1 MERTLAKLF
10 RRFSDLG
17 IRDKL
22 LLLFVSLI
30 SLPVSIVAIRSYYVS
45 SGIIEDKTN
54 QYSHDI
60 LYLTTKMVE
69 SRLEKMESISF
80 NVAFDKY
87 VQEMLLAT
95 SNREMDAYEENQVRT
110 RIEAILSS
118 QVLYNNEVN
127 SIYVVSSRGSIYE
140 LNKTKQSFRLMAERM
155 DDIQEA
161 KGGVVWFG
169 GSSGNRH
176 VILTRIIMS
185 VRTQKPIGYF
195 VMYVDEKYLFELL
208 DSTQS
213 IRNGS
218 IVIVDGDGGIVSAA
232 DKELLGAKFGINY
245 LDGGKKAYSFTR
257 KKVDKITQYVACSE
271 PMRNGWRI
279 ITTVPVLIYQKEVF
293 WLRNSIF
300 IFALVL
306 LVVSILCAW
315 GLSQSISRPI
325 RLLSSVMVRFGE
337 GNFSVRSP
345 QSGKDE
351 TGRLSETF
359 NQMADNINTLVQKV
373 LYEQQ
378 MKRDAEVKSLQ
389 MQINPHFLY
398 NTLESINWMARTGR
412 TEDVCI
418 MVTSL
423 GDLMR
428 ATINSKDY
436 VLLKDEITS
445 LNNYL
450 QIQKY
455 RYNDKLETF
464 IAIAPGTENLY
475 VPKLIIQ
482 PLVENA
488 IYHGIEP
495 SLEKGTIEI
504 KSILDD
510 GNLIITVADN
520 GVGMTPDHIQSV
532 IDIDSNG
539 KSSSSYSIGIKNV
552 IKRIKALYGTEYG
565 IEIQSELS
573 DRTTVSIVLPV
584 RSEIDNVKNNDS
596 PGEVI

>member
-1 MERTLAKLF
+1 VKRTLAEPF
-10 RRFSDLG
+10 RRFSGLG

-30 SLPVSIVAIRSYYVS
+30 SLPVSTLAIRSYDVS

-60 LYLTTKMVE
+60 LYQTTKMAE
-69 SRLEKMESISF
+69 SRLEKMEGISF
-80 NVAFDKY
+80 NVVFDKY
-87 VQEMLLAT
+87 VQETLLAA
-95 SNREMDAYEENQVRT
+95 SNSEMDAYEENQVRT

-118 QVLYNNEVN
+118 QVLYNDEVI
-127 SIYVVSSRGSIYE
+127 SIYVVSSRGSVYE
-140 LNKTKQSFRLMAERM
+140 LNKTKQSFGLMAERM
-155 DDIQEA
+155 DEIREA
-161 KGGVVWFG
+161 KGGVAWFG

-176 VILTRIIMS
+176 VVLTRMIMS

-218 IVIVDGDGGIVSAA
+218 IVIVDGGGGIVSAA
-232 DKELLGAKFGINY
+232 DKELLGTKFGIDY
-245 LDGGKKAYSFTR
+245 RDGGKEAYSFTR
-257 KKVDKITQYVACSE
+257 KKVDEITQYVACSE

-300 IFALVL
+300 LFALVL
-306 LVVSILCAW
+306 LGVSILCAW
-315 GLSQSISRPI
+315 GLSLSISRPI
-325 RLLSSVMVRFGE
+325 RLLSSAMVRFGE
-337 GNFSVRSP
+337 GDFSVRSP
-345 QSGKDE
+345 RSGKDE
-351 TGRLSETF
+351 IGRLSGTF
-359 NQMADNINTLVQKV
+359 NQMADNIDALVQKV

-378 MKRDAEVKSLQ
+378 MKRDAELKSLQ

-412 TEDVCI
+412 NDDVCI
-418 MVTSL
+418 MATSL

-428 ATINSKDY
+428 ATINGKDH
-436 VLLKDEITS
+436 VLLKDEIAS
-445 LNNYL
+445 LSNYL

-455 RYNDKLETF
+455 RYNDKLETS
-464 IAIAPGTENLY
+464 IAIAPGTEELY

-495 SLEKGTIEI
+495 SMEKGTIEI
-504 KSILDD
+504 KSILDG
-510 GNLIITVADN
+510 GNLIITVTDN
-520 GVGMTPDHIQSV
+520 GVGMTPDLIQSV
-532 IDIDSNG
+532 IDIDSKG
-539 KSSSSYSIGIKNV
+539 EFSSSHSIGIKNV

-573 DRTTVSIVLPV
+573 DRTTVTIVLPAKL
-584 RSEIDNVKNNDS
+584 EIDNVSNN
-596 PGEVI
+596 

>member
-1 MERTLAKLF
+1 VKRTIAETY

-30 SLPVSIVAIRSYYVS
+30 SLPVSIVTIRSYYVS
-45 SGIIEDKTN
+45 CGIIEDKTN

-60 LYLTTKMVE
+60 LYQTTKMAE

-80 NVAFDKY
+80 NVIFDKD
-87 VQEMLLAT
+87 VQEMLLAA
-95 SNREMDAYEENQVRT
+95 SNGEMDAYKANQVRT

-118 QVLYNNEVN
+118 QVLYNDEVN
-127 SIYVVSSRGSIYE
+127 SIYVVSSRGAVYE
-140 LNKTKQSFRLMAERM
+140 LNKTKQPYGLMKERM
-155 DDIQEA
+155 EDIREA

-169 GSSGNRH
+169 GSPVNQY
-176 VILTRIIMS
+176 VVLTRMIMS
-185 VRTQKPIGYF
+185 VRTQKPVGYF

-208 DSTQS
+208 ASTQS
-213 IRNGS
+213 TRNGS
-218 IVIVDGDGGIVSAA
+218 IVMVDGEGDIVSAA
-232 DKELLGAKFGINY
+232 DKELLGSRLSIEY
-245 LDGGKKAYSFTR
+245 LDVSKEAYSFRR
-257 KKVDKITQYVACSE
+257 KKVDNITQYVACSE

-279 ITTVPVLIYQKEVF
+279 ITTVPVLIYQKEIF

-300 IFALVL
+300 LFTLIL

-315 GLSQSISRPI
+315 GLSLSISRPI
-325 RLLSSVMVRFGE
+325 RLLSSAMVRFGE
-337 GNFSVRSP
+337 GDFSVRAP
-345 QSGKDE
+345 RGGKDE

-373 LYEQQ
+373 LCEQQ
-378 MKRDAEVKSLQ
+378 LKRDAELRSLQ

-398 NTLESINWMARTGR
+398 NTLESINWMARMGR

-436 VLLKDEITS
+436 VLLKDEIAS

-450 QIQKY
+450 QIQKF
-455 RYNDKLETF
+455 RYGDKLKYC
-464 IAIAPGTENLY
+464 ISIAPGTEELY

-504 KSILDD
+504 QSILEN
-510 GNLIITVADN
+510 GNLIIKVTDN
-520 GVGMTPDHIQSV
+520 GVGMIPDSIQSV
-532 IDIDSNG
+532 LDVSG
-539 KSSSSYSIGIKNV
+539 KEDASSSRSIGIKNV
-552 IKRIKALYGTEYG
+552 IKRIKALYGNDYG
-565 IEIQSELS
+565 IEMQSELGES
-573 DRTTVSIVLPV
+573 TTVSIVLPAK
-584 RSEIDNVKNNDS
+584 SETSN
-596 PGEVI
+596 